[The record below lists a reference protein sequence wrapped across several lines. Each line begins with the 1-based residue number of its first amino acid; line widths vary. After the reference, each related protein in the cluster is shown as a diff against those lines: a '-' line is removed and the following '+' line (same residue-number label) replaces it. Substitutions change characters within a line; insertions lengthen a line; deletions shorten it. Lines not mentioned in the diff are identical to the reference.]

1 MIDDG
6 GRFCI
11 GDPDDCIKYIED
23 YERMGVDEIMP
34 LFQVGPV
41 THAEVMETLRLFGK
55 YIIPHFKEKA
65 RRDALAA
72 DD

>member
-1 MIDDG
+1 MEV
-6 GRFCI
+6 
-11 GDPDDCIKYIED
+11 IKYIED

-41 THAEVMETLRLFGK
+41 THEEVIESLRLFGK

-65 RRDALAA
+65 RKESIAA
-72 DD
+72 DN